1 MDETRDSILTE
12 LSRLGLANLPGRPYD
27 CAFELLAA
35 PPTRKRLVMMGFNG
49 SSADACMINAQSVL
63 RDRAYPLIS
72 GIQGK
77 WGITHLAKRLQQI
90 PGSLGYNWENV
101 IYTNA
106 LMICSRNASTLREEA
121 QHFNMTLKE
130 IIKNSMAFFEQVTMP
145 LSEPEII
152 VAYSNSLQTLS
163 AASLLLEY
171 FGDASTLKHSHP
183 KGYHTTFAFIAKLN
197 GRNIPVICV
206 HHMSRFKT
214 RGKLHQS
221 STFIIS
227 WLNQL

>member
-1 MDETRDSILTE
+1 MDKTRDYILTG

-35 PPTRKRLVMMGFNG
+35 PPSRKRLVMMGFNG
-49 SSADACMINAQSVL
+49 SSADACMTNAQSVL
-63 RDRAYPLIS
+63 RDHAYPLIS
-72 GIQGK
+72 GVQQGIQGK

-90 PGSLGYNWENV
+90 PGSLGYSWEDV

-106 LMICSRNASTLREEA
+106 LMMCSRNASTLREEA
-121 QHFNMTLKE
+121 QHFNMTVKE
-130 IIKNSMAFFEQVTMP
+130 IIKSSMAFFEQVTMS

-163 AASLLLEY
+163 AASLLLEH
-171 FGDASTLKHSHP
+171 FGDASTLKYSHS

-206 HHMSRFKT
+206 RHMSRFKPEENYIKAALSFMA
-214 RGKLHQS
+214 G
-221 STFIIS
+221 
-227 WLNQL
+227 